1 MISSNAEDAF
11 LIKILLRQTRR
22 PEIGDKFSS
31 RHGQKG
37 ADVSAP
43 VKPAQRTLRV
53 ILTFTTSKIAAPL
66 QIEPVANDCE
76 RLDITKKKKI
86 VVSVLEHLLSQVP
99 VAVALSLPPVL
110 IFQELF
116 SINWLFVLCQTMQI
130 YYTPAVF
137 CCCCWGKK
145 CLQPLL
151 FCSTSPIEG
160 SYDVLIKKLTGA
172 MHNLLSSLT
181 RWALGGQ
188 LRMGQCLLSQ
198 IVTEGEGSRWG

>member
-37 ADVSAP
+37 ANLCTVTRFSIRNKGGMLSSNLN
-43 VKPAQRTLRV
+43 VHNTENCISIHSSL
-53 ILTFTTSKIAAPL
+53 IFTSRPNMNQLWKI
-66 QIEPVANDCE
+66 VNDW
-76 RLDITKKKKI
+76 TKKKTL
-86 VVSVLEHLLSQVP
+86 VVSVSEHLLSQVP
-99 VAVALSLPPVL
+99 VVVALSLPPVL

-137 CCCCWGKK
+137 CCYWGKVFTTSIV
-145 CLQPLL
+145 LQ
-151 FCSTSPIEG
+151 
-160 SYDVLIKKLTGA
+160 
-172 MHNLLSSLT
+172 NLPYRGLVWCFNQKANW
-181 RWALGGQ
+181 RHA
-188 LRMGQCLLSQ
+188 
-198 IVTEGEGSRWG
+198 